1 MKKQL
6 RNVKVDR
13 FGNVSEITD
22 GEGKHGGRR
31 AGAGHPKGVPGGG
44 HSGRQPGAV
53 DKQPNPARIIPV
65 AEKWNF
71 AELALSKAEHMLN
84 ILVSLAEDVQQPGA

>member
-22 GEGKHGGRR
+22 DKGKHGGRR
-31 AGAGHPKGVPGGG
+31 EGAGHPKGVSGGG
-44 HSGRQPGAV
+44 HAGRQPGAV

-71 AELALSKAEHMLN
+71 AEEARCVIAFSFVLQM
-84 ILVSLAEDVQQPGA
+84 VQ